1 MNIAILNTVS
11 LNQVRL
17 NLVGERARK
26 GGSGGG
32 GGSSDAPEGYGNFI
46 TADDMVFA
54 ASDGKFYVKL

>member
-1 MNIAILNTVS
+1 MNTVLLNTVS

-26 GGSGGG
+26 GSSGGG
-32 GGSSDAPEGYGNFI
+32 GGGGDAPEGYGNFI

-54 ASDGKFYVKL
+54 ASDSKFYVKL